1 MKSSHRWHM
10 REKETDID
18 RQTDIQTDIYIKRET
33 DKKKGYRKTNTF
45 CDFVIL

>member
-1 MKSSHRWHM
+1 MAYE
-10 REKETDID
+10 RERDRY
-18 RQTDIQTDIYIKRET
+18 RQTNRHTDIYIKRET